1 MYTKSGD
8 LGETSLASGTRTL
21 KDNQR
26 IEIYGEIDELN
37 SRIGAVVS
45 LLRKNNDLF
54 KDSIEVMV
62 LIQSM
67 LFKLGSH
74 ISCEQDKKSK
84 LSLPPLEPKFLNNLE
99 KTIDELDANLP
110 ALNNFILP
118 GGSLAASF
126 LHLCRTHTRKIERKL
141 ITFHK
146 NNPEEISSFMLQFI
160 NRLSDYFFVFARFT
174 NQVQGEEEATY
185 CPRK

>member
-1 MYTKSGD
+1 MMY
-8 LGETSLASGTRTL
+8 
-21 KDNQR
+21 Q
-26 IEIYGEIDELN
+26 GEIEEMRKH
-37 SRIGAVVS
+37 SKS
-45 LLRKNNDLF
+45 LLFQTNLSSFNSLPDMSL
-54 KDSIEVMV
+54 
-62 LIQSM
+62 
-67 LFKLGSH
+67 KLWQHRVDVDVEKSH